1 MEQVTLWEKIDSRV
15 HQYNFEKFMTF
26 CNNQKQIL
34 ESTAINLK
42 SNLTA
47 PIGLEEINF
56 ISYFKRPLEPNNWNQ
71 NKLLRK
77 CREFQA
83 YAKMQYAYFSAT
95 FRFLWK
101 KFSNQREMKIQ
112 ISCLIIEQV
121 TCISVPFKKKQ
132 WVK

>member
-1 MEQVTLWEKIDSRV
+1 
-15 HQYNFEKFMTF
+15 MTF

-34 ESTAINLK
+34 ESTAINLN

-56 ISYFKRPLEPNNWNQ
+56 ISYFKRPLEPNNWDQ

-83 YAKMQYAYFSAT
+83 HAKMQYAYFSAT
-95 FRFLWK
+95 FRF
-101 KFSNQREMKIQ
+101 S
-112 ISCLIIEQV
+112 
-121 TCISVPFKKKQ
+121 
-132 WVK
+132 

>member
-1 MEQVTLWEKIDSRV
+1 
-15 HQYNFEKFMTF
+15 MTF

-34 ESTAINLK
+34 ESTAINLN

-56 ISYFKRPLEPNNWNQ
+56 IISYFKGPLEPNNWDQ

-83 YAKMQYAYFSAT
+83 YVKMQYPYFST
-95 FRFLWK
+95 TL
-101 KFSNQREMKIQ
+101 
-112 ISCLIIEQV
+112 
-121 TCISVPFKKKQ
+121 
-132 WVK
+132 

>member
-1 MEQVTLWEKIDSRV
+1 
-15 HQYNFEKFMTF
+15 MTF

-34 ESTAINLK
+34 ESTAINLN

-47 PIGLEEINF
+47 SIGLEEINF

-83 YAKMQYAYFSAT
+83 YAKMQ
-95 FRFLWK
+95 LCLL
-101 KFSNQREMKIQ
+101 FSNFQILMKKILK
-112 ISCLIIEQV
+112 SKRNENPNLL
-121 TCISVPFKKKQ
+121 FDY
-132 WVK
+132 